1 MIDFVCDG
9 CYTQL
14 QIGDN
19 WAGKLGRCPACGT
32 NTRVP
37 GHPRRTPKLKMIF
50 RMAIIPF
57 LVVSFW
63 GLMFCIADPER
74 GFYFMVGGAA
84 AILGGI
90 GFCWVFTNIGTF
102 LSHPTYYQL
111 WKKGGGDP
119 FFDTLDPPFNN
130 DPPSTRYQELYR
142 EKATQECEEVFG
154 IYPPAPPDPT
164 KGIDDPNII

>member
-9 CYTQL
+9 CHTQL
-14 QIGDN
+14 QIGDD
-19 WAGKLGRCPACGT
+19 WAGKLGHCPHCGT

-37 GHPRRTPKLKMIF
+37 GYPRRTAKRTMIF

-57 LVVSFW
+57 LVVAFW
-63 GLMFCIADPER
+63 GLMFCIADP
-74 GFYFMVGGAA
+74 GLAFSFVLGGVIAV
-84 AILGGI
+84 LLGI
-90 GFCWVFTNIGTF
+90 GFCWTVTNIGTF
-102 LSHPTYYQL
+102 LSHPRYYRL

-142 EKATQECEEVFG
+142 EKARQECEDVLG

>member
-9 CYTQL
+9 CHTQL

-19 WAGKLGRCPACGT
+19 WAGKLGHCPHCGT

-37 GHPRRTPKLKMIF
+37 GGPKRTPKRKMIF

-57 LVVSFW
+57 LVVAFW
-63 GLMFCIADPER
+63 GLMFCIADPEM
-74 GFYFMVGGAA
+74 GFCFMVGGAA
-84 AILGGI
+84 AVLGGI
-90 GFCWVFTNIGTF
+90 GFCWAFTNIGTF
-102 LSHPTYYQL
+102 LSHPRYYRL

-142 EKATQECEEVFG
+142 EKARQECEEMFG
-154 IYPPAPPDPT
+154 IYSPTPPDPT
-164 KGIDDPNII
+164 RGIDDPNII

>member
-1 MIDFVCDG
+1 MIKFVCDG
-9 CYTQL
+9 CHTQL
-14 QIGDN
+14 QIDDN
-19 WAGKLGRCPACGT
+19 SAGNLGHCPHCGT

-37 GHPRRTPKLKMIF
+37 ADPRRTTKRMMIF
-50 RMAIIPF
+50 RMAFIPF

-63 GLMFCIADPER
+63 GLMFCIADPGL
-74 GFYFMVGGAA
+74 GFCFCVGGAA

-90 GFCWVFTNIGTF
+90 GFCWTVTNIGTF
-102 LSHPTYYQL
+102 LSHPRYYRL

-142 EKATQECEEVFG
+142 EKARQECEDVFP
-154 IYPPAPPDPT
+154 PPAPPDPT
-164 KGIDDPNII
+164 RGIDDPNIV